1 MELSNQEV
9 KLPDNQRLLK
19 RLSFSSRHLELAV
32 NAFMAQFGTML
43 VKYLFQNDPLKSF
56 ISLPQKLE
64 ECFPYSMN
72 NLGVSSSDHRQS
84 CYSKANMTKE
94 FGCIEY
100 GSQIIILK
108 CWQIF
113 FGVFWSCP
121 DLLYTL

>member
-19 RLSFSSRHLELAV
+19 RLSRARSRHLELAV

-64 ECFPYSMN
+64 ECFPYFM
-72 NLGVSSSDHRQS
+72 
-84 CYSKANMTKE
+84 K
-94 FGCIEY
+94 IW
-100 GSQIIILK
+100 GSVAMIIGKVAILK
-108 CWQIF
+108 QI
-113 FGVFWSCP
+113 
-121 DLLYTL
+121 

>member
-19 RLSFSSRHLELAV
+19 NAIRDPRRELELAV

-64 ECFPYSMN
+64 ECFPYFM
-72 NLGVSSSDHRQS
+72 
-84 CYSKANMTKE
+84 K
-94 FGCIEY
+94 IW
-100 GSQIIILK
+100 GSVAMIIGKVAILK
-108 CWQIF
+108 QI
-113 FGVFWSCP
+113 
-121 DLLYTL
+121 

>member
-19 RLSFSSRHLELAV
+19 RFQSLAPSRAGAV

-64 ECFPYSMN
+64 ECFPYFM
-72 NLGVSSSDHRQS
+72 
-84 CYSKANMTKE
+84 K
-94 FGCIEY
+94 IW
-100 GSQIIILK
+100 GSVAIGKVAILK
-108 CWQIF
+108 QI
-113 FGVFWSCP
+113 
-121 DLLYTL
+121 